1 MFVIKRL
8 QDAVKENDCIY
19 AVIRGVET
27 NQSGNASSI
36 THPHEETQKSLI
48 RKLLSRTNIN
58 PSSISVVEAHGT
70 GTQVC
75 NFSLSQC

>member
-8 QDAVKENDCIY
+8 QDAVNENDRIY
-19 AVIRGVET
+19 AVIRGIET

-36 THPHEETQKSLI
+36 THPDAETQKSLI
-48 RKLLSRTNIN
+48 QKLLSRTNIN
-58 PSSISVVEAHGT
+58 PNSISVVEAHGT

-75 NFSLSQC
+75 NLSSSQC